1 VTDAPTRFGKISYE
15 LRSDVQHDKVS
26 AVLHSPEDTAAT
38 IKLRCRVPS
47 GKKMRTVAINGE
59 QWTDFSAEQ
68 EVVTI
73 PPRFKGEITVK
84 ISY

>member
-1 VTDAPTRFGKISYE
+1 VDAAAQSLIRN
-15 LRSDVQHDKVS
+15 VS
-26 AVLHSPEDTAAT
+26 SIVRAV
-38 IKLRCRVPS
+38 V
-47 GKKMRTVAINGE
+47 INGE

-73 PPRFKGEITVK
+73 PPRFKGEITVE